1 MENLQTVLAFNF
13 TNGSSIS
20 FEFELNNEN
29 IDSVVSSIQRNFE
42 KRIALIESKAKKY
55 FKRSAVLSHRKLSM
69 SIKINQKY
77 VNTLFSGID
86 TSNSLL
92 KDTEALKDLL
102 ETILA
107 ESIEKVE
114 MPEIV
119 EFSVN

>member
-1 MENLQTVLAFNF
+1 MNNDNLD
-13 TNGSSIS
+13 SI
-20 FEFELNNEN
+20 
-29 IDSVVSSIQRNFE
+29 VSSIQRNFE

-55 FKRSAVLSHRKLSM
+55 FKRSYVLSHRKLSM
-69 SIKINQKY
+69 SIKINEKY

-92 KDTEALKDLL
+92 KDSEALKDLL

>member
-107 ESIEKVE
+107 ESIEKIE
-114 MPEIV
+114 MPEMV

>member
-1 MENLQTVLAFNF
+1 MKNLQTVLAFNF
-13 TNGSSIS
+13 TNGSTII
-20 FEFELNNEN
+20 FEFGLNNDN
-29 IDSVVSSIQRNFE
+29 LDSIVSSIQRNFE

-55 FKRSAVLSHRKLSM
+55 FKRSSVLSHRKLSM
-69 SIKINQKY
+69 SIKINEKY

-92 KDTEALKDLL
+92 KDSEALKDLL